1 VFDSVLVAADSIWE
15 LAFGIIRD
23 IEQKQSAFFLLERF
37 KRTNNYG
44 NIKALALEITTI
56 QPGGGNVQFL
66 WR

>member
-15 LAFGIIRD
+15 LVIGIIRD
-23 IEQKQSAFFLLERF
+23 IEQKQSAFFMPERL

-56 QPGGGNVQFL
+56 QPGGRNLQFL